1 MWGDATQRLQMETPG
16 AWAKWDKSPIL
27 IPFRPRGAKHEV
39 IHMSMGARLAQ
50 ARRGQNMTQ
59 EQLAEKLGVTRQA
72 VSRWESDTA
81 YPETDKIVR
90 MAALFGVSCDYL
102 LGVSNEP
109 SPTGDKPPSP
119 VTHILRE
126 AVGKRVLLTFYEEND
141 FIYCDYARILDF
153 DGGWANVEF
162 VREKKRKRQNPLSL
176 NGAEPTQEGR
186 RETRLISL
194 SSVRTITIL
203 SQGGEG

>member
-1 MWGDATQRLQMETPG
+1 
-16 AWAKWDKSPIL
+16 
-27 IPFRPRGAKHEV
+27 
-39 IHMSMGARLAQ
+39 
-50 ARRGQNMTQ
+50 MT
-59 EQLAEKLGVTRQA
+59 R
-72 VSRWESDTA
+72 
-81 YPETDKIVR
+81 
-90 MAALFGVSCDYL
+90 
-102 LGVSNEP
+102 NN
-109 SPTGDKPPSP
+109 
-119 VTHILRE
+119 RE

-176 NGAEPTQEGR
+176 NGAEPTPEGR
-186 RETRLISL
+186 RETRLIPL